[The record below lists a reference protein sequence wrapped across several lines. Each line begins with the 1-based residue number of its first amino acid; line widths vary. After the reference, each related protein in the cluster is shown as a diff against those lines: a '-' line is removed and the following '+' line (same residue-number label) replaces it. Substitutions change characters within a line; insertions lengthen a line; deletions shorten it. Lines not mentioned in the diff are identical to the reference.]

1 MQLEAGRRHAQGSLN
16 MDATT
21 QANGAAAVRP
31 QPAVLEGIRD
41 GLPEYA
47 RDLKLNLASVLTP
60 EGSVGLSQVQIWS
73 IAVAAAIASRNPAL
87 ARQLETAAAEV
98 LDAAHLRAA
107 RAAAAVMAMNN
118 VYYRFIHLTGD
129 RGYEQM
135 PARLRMN
142 VIASPGVPRNDF
154 ELLSLV
160 VSAINSCGLC
170 VSAHERAL
178 REHGV
183 STEAI
188 QSAVRIAAV
197 IYAVATVASYEQQAA

>member
-1 MQLEAGRRHAQGSLN
+1 
-16 MDATT
+16 MDATLP
-21 QANGAAAVRP
+21 ANGAAAVKL
-31 QPAVLEGIRD
+31 QPAVLQALRD

-47 RDLKLNLASVLTP
+47 RDLKLNLTSVLTP
-60 EGSVGLSQVQIWS
+60 EGSAGLSQVQIWS
-73 IAVAAAIASRNPAL
+73 IAVATAIASGNPAL
-87 ARQLETAAAEV
+87 ARQLEAAAVDV
-98 LDAAHLRAA
+98 LDASHLRAA

-154 ELLSLV
+154 ELLSLA
-160 VSAINSCGLC
+160 VSAINGCGLC
-170 VSAHERAL
+170 VSSHERTL

-183 STEAI
+183 SAEAI

-197 IYAVATVASYEQQAA
+197 ICGVATVTGYEQQAA